1 MSTHSRWLA
10 GEIDRWL
17 RERIITPEQGGR
29 IRALYPEA
37 GPAVSWGL
45 VVFSGLGAVI
55 VGLGVILLLAYNWD
69 DLPKFVKL
77 ALLFGSMLA
86 AHAAG
91 ARLRG
96 QPGWRPQLGE
106 ALSLL
111 GSVLFGANIWLVAQ
125 IYNIDEHFPNGFLF
139 WGLGALALAWAMD
152 SVPQA
157 LLAVVALTVWG
168 CTEVAGFATAI
179 DWSWALVGLGAG
191 ALAVR
196 RRAALLLAVVL
207 VSVTVLLLTDAGHWG
222 DEHAVFTAALALSV
236 LLLAA
241 RWLVAEA
248 WWPGAAALFAF
259 FGLTGFLLCAYVLGF
274 KGAARDLLDWHPAD
288 GSGLALAVYR
298 WGLPAAALA
307 AWIWLVAR
315 KAMGAGPPVPREA
328 WLCPIA
334 LIYCQG
340 VAAAGV
346 AFDGE
351 FVAWVFNL
359 IVLGV
364 AAAWMVRGC
373 REGLAQPTILGSL
386 LLAVLVF
393 ARYFDLFENLA
404 ARGVAFLALGGV
416 LFAEGFYYRKR
427 RRDEAAP
434 AGGAS

>member
-17 RERIITPEQGGR
+17 RERIITPEQGAR
-29 IRALYPEA
+29 LRALYPEA
-37 GPAVSWGL
+37 RPAISWGL

-69 DLPKFVKL
+69 DIPKFAKL
-77 ALLFGSMLA
+77 ALLFGSMIA

-91 ARLRG
+91 ARLRE

-111 GSVLFGANIWLVAQ
+111 GSVLFGANIWLIAQ

-157 LLAVVALTVWG
+157 LLAVVVLTIWG
-168 CTEVAGFATAI
+168 CSEVAGFATAI
-179 DWSWALVGLGAG
+179 DWSWALVALGAG

-196 RRAALLLAVVL
+196 RRSVLLLAVVL
-207 VSVTVLLLTDAGHWG
+207 ASVYVLLLCNAGHWG
-222 DEHAVFTAALALSV
+222 GGDGVFLAAMALSI

-241 RWLVAEA
+241 RWLAAESR
-248 WWPGAAALFAF
+248 WPGANGLLVF
-259 FGLTGFLLCAYVLGF
+259 FGMAGFLFCAYLLGF
-274 KGAARDLLDWHPAD
+274 KGVAKDLLDWRTVDEAGFAPA
-288 GSGLALAVYR
+288 AYR

-307 AWIWLVAR
+307 AWIGLIAR
-315 KAMGAGPPVPREA
+315 KAMGAGPPVPREV

-334 LIYCQG
+334 LVYCQG
-340 VAAAGV
+340 IAAAGV
-346 AFDGE
+346 AGDGE

-359 IVLGV
+359 VVLGV

-373 REGLAQPTILGSL
+373 RDGLAGPTILGSL

-416 LFAEGFYYRKR
+416 LFAEGFYYRR
-427 RRDEAAP
+427 LRRDEAAP